1 MNHSQHKISI
11 ALCTYNGERFL
22 AQQLASIAQQTRL
35 PDELI
40 LCDDGSSDQTVRITR
55 DFAASA
61 SFPVRIF
68 ENEHNLGF
76 VANFERAIQL
86 CGGDLITL
94 CDQDDIWYSNRLE
107 RTEQEFN
114 AHPEVGLVFSDGDL
128 IDDQGRPQA
137 TRLWP
142 SFGFVGK
149 RKEQMLAGDYTVLVK
164 NRFVTGA
171 TVTFRSRLREVCLPV
186 GSGWLHDE
194 WIVATS
200 ASVSEVRPVD
210 SPLIR
215 YRQHSSQQVGL
226 SPAPGLQERHQKH
239 WSELSRQIGLLE
251 EMCSRLSKQ
260 TLTERGGVL
269 YSCYQAHLRFARF
282 RYALPKR
289 RLARLS
295 AMLGEYSSYS
305 ALGSGVFSMTTDLVL
320 SR

>member
-1 MNHSQHKISI
+1 MDHSQHKISI

-22 AQQLASIAQQTRL
+22 AQQLRSIVQQTRL

-40 LCDDGSSDQTVRITR
+40 VCDDGSSDQTVRIAR

-61 SFPVRIF
+61 SFPVRIS
-68 ENEHNLGF
+68 ENDHNLGF
-76 VANFERAIQL
+76 VANFEQAIRL

-94 CDQDDIWYSNRLE
+94 CDQDDIWYPNRLE

-128 IDDQGRPQA
+128 IDEQDRLQA

-142 SFGFVGK
+142 SFGFAGK
-149 RKEQMLAGDYTVLVK
+149 RKGQMFAGDYTVLVK

-171 TVTFRSRLREVCLPV
+171 TVTFRRCLREICLPV

-200 ASVSEVRPVD
+200 AAVSEVRPID

-215 YRQHSSQQVGL
+215 YRLHSSQQVGL
-226 SPAPGLQERHQKH
+226 SPAPALKERHQKH

-260 TLTERGGVL
+260 ALTERGGVL

-282 RYALPKR
+282 RFALPKR
-289 RLARLS
+289 RLPRMS
-295 AMLGEYSSYS
+295 AMLREYSSYS
-305 ALGSGVFSMTTDLVL
+305 ALGSGVLSMATDLVL
-320 SR
+320 RR